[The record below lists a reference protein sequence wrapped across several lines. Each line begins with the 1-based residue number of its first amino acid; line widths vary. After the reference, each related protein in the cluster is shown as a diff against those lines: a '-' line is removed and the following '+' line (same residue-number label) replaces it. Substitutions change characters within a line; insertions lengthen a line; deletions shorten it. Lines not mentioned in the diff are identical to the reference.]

1 MTAQQ
6 TSCSAASRGGYF
18 EGRNCA
24 ANSGGF
30 TFRPRFATAC
40 FPPCSRSFSWGSAR
54 IACGSRS
61 RRHPSKAAPEDQ
73 LPDMKALVRLL
84 LADNDHDPVS
94 VSELLFSV
102 ALGVLPS
109 VVYVWWLTRTRGS
122 LATIV
127 LSAFALLGPA
137 GAI

>member
-1 MTAQQ
+1 
-6 TSCSAASRGGYF
+6 
-18 EGRNCA
+18 
-24 ANSGGF
+24 
-30 TFRPRFATAC
+30 
-40 FPPCSRSFSWGSAR
+40 
-54 IACGSRS
+54 
-61 RRHPSKAAPEDQ
+61 
-73 LPDMKALVRLL
+73 MKAVVRLL

-102 ALGVLPS
+102 ALGVVPS
-109 VVYVWWLTRTRGS
+109 VVYVWWLTRTHGS